1 MRFRLGLLI
10 GIALGYVL
18 GARAGR
24 ARYEQIANAI
34 RGFMG
39 SESAQQITDQV
50 KAAATIAG
58 ETFEERATQSVAK
71 VTEMVRGESAEGG
84 RRY

>member
-1 MRFRLGLLI
+1 MKFRLGLLI
-10 GIALGYVL
+10 GMGLGYIL

-39 SESAQQITDQV
+39 SESAQQITEQV
-50 KAAATIAG
+50 RTAATIAS
-58 ETFEERATQSVAK
+58 ETLEEKATESVAK
-71 VTEMVRGESAEGG
+71 VTEMVRGDSAGSG
-84 RRY
+84 SRS